1 LCFKKNL
8 LIKKEELKMF
18 KKILNNIKVYTLNFI
33 SFILVICLFIFIF
46 FIVYMFLKQ
55 NKKIQII
62 PEFKI
67 IDAQEF
73 DVNTTEQTIELC
85 KEILQKVRTL

>member
-1 LCFKKNL
+1 MVQKKFTN
-8 LIKKEELKMF
+8 KKEELKMF

-85 KEILQKVRTL
+85 KEILQKVKTL

>member
-1 LCFKKNL
+1 
-8 LIKKEELKMF
+8 MF

-85 KEILQKVRTL
+85 KEILQKVKTL

>member
-1 LCFKKNL
+1 
-8 LIKKEELKMF
+8 MF

-73 DVNTTEQTIELC
+73 DVNTTEQTIKLC
-85 KEILQKVRTL
+85 KEILQKVKTL

>member
-1 LCFKKNL
+1 VVQKKFTN
-8 LIKKEELKMF
+8 KKEELKMF

-85 KEILQKVRTL
+85 KEILQKVKTL

>member
-1 LCFKKNL
+1 
-8 LIKKEELKMF
+8 MF

-62 PEFKI
+62 PKFKI

-85 KEILQKVRTL
+85 KEILQKVKTL